1 MFITIINEYYYRYA
15 REREKRKS
23 THVNE
28 RVGGKFSLKSS
39 QLLVKLVD
47 RISRER
53 SYLCQRFENCDG
65 KTDAPLY
72 VITGNNFVTIHG
84 WFSCALKAAIRWM
97 QDALS
102 VLSYIAYKMRLGS
115 TSEYHGETW

>member
-1 MFITIINEYYYRYA
+1 MQK
-15 REREKRKS
+15 RERKRKKL
-23 THVNE
+23 VE
-28 RVGGKFSLKSS
+28 GKFCLKSR
-39 QLLVKLVD
+39 QLLVKLVA
-47 RISRER
+47 RER
-53 SYLCQRFENCDG
+53 AYLCQRFENCDG

-84 WFSCALKAAIRWM
+84 RFSCALKAAIRWM

-115 TSEYHGETW
+115 TSEYHGETC